1 MQKFAGFEKG
11 VVIRMNGINYSALLG
26 NTELFG
32 QSRTTKS
39 EKYTSSTTSALSK
52 EDALKEVLQNQ
63 DTVDISGQSREIPK
77 AGYDRPK
84 RVEAKESKFKPIDE
98 EGIQEGVELSEAARN
113 LLEELREK
121 YGDMD
126 IYAANWSTDEEQQY
140 YATLGSKKY
149 SVLISPEA
157 LEAMAADE
165 EVRAQYEAALDG
177 ADENFTKMKEALGED
192 ADQIQSY
199 SITIDKDGKASYAVW
214 LIKDFTERNTANA
227 KELQESQ
234 QERIE
239 EKRAERKKQ
248 EKERLEKL
256 EADSI
261 EELIQKVQER
271 LHSESVEEVE
281 TEEKITVTEEEVEA

>member
-1 MQKFAGFEKG
+1 
-11 VVIRMNGINYSALLG
+11 MNGINYNALLG

-32 QSRTTKS
+32 QNRTTKS
-39 EKYTSSTTSALSK
+39 EKYTSSVSSTLSK
-52 EDALKEVLQNQ
+52 EDALKQVMQNQ
-63 DTVDISGQSREIPK
+63 DTVEISGQSREIPK

-84 RVEAKESKFKPIDE
+84 RVESKFKPIDE
-98 EGIQEGVELSEAARN
+98 EGIQEGVKLSKAARD

-121 YGDMD
+121 YSDMD

-165 EVRAQYEAALDG
+165 EVRAQYEAALSG
-177 ADENFTKMKEALGED
+177 ADETFTKMKEELGED
-192 ADQIQSY
+192 AEQIQSY

-214 LIKDFTERNTANA
+214 LIQDFAERNTTNA

-271 LHSESVEEVE
+271 LHPEEVE
-281 TEEKITVTEEEVEA
+281 TEEKITVTEEEVEV

>member
-1 MQKFAGFEKG
+1 
-11 VVIRMNGINYSALLG
+11 MNGINYSALLG

-32 QSRTTKS
+32 QNRTTKS
-39 EKYTSSTTSALSK
+39 EKYTSSASSTLSK
-52 EDALKEVLQNQ
+52 EDALKQVMQNQ
-63 DTVDISGQSREIPK
+63 DTVEISGQSREIPK

-84 RVEAKESKFKPIDE
+84 RAESKFKPIDE
-98 EGIQEGVELSEAARN
+98 NGIQEGVKLSKAARD

-165 EVRAQYEAALDG
+165 EVRAQYEAALSG

-199 SITIDKDGKASYAVW
+199 SITVDKDGKASYAVW
-214 LIKDFTERNTANA
+214 LIKDFAERNTTNA

-234 QERIE
+234 KERIE

-248 EKERLEKL
+248 EKERLEKI

-261 EELIQKVQER
+261 EELIAKVQER
-271 LHSESVEEVE
+271 LHPESVEEVE

>member
-1 MQKFAGFEKG
+1 
-11 VVIRMNGINYSALLG
+11 MNGINYSALLG

-32 QSRTTKS
+32 QNRTTKS
-39 EKYTSSTTSALSK
+39 EKNTSSTTSALSK
-52 EDALKEVLQNQ
+52 EDALKQVLQNQ
-63 DTVDISGQSREIPK
+63 DTVEISGQSREIQK
-77 AGYDRPK
+77 AGYERPK
-84 RVEAKESKFKPIDE
+84 RVESKFKPIDE
-98 EGIQEGVELSEAARN
+98 NGIQEGVKLSKAARD

-126 IYAANWSTDEEQQY
+126 IYAANWSTDEEQQH

-165 EVRAQYEAALDG
+165 KVRAQYEAALSG
-177 ADENFTKMKEALGED
+177 ADEKFTQMKEELGED
-192 ADQIQSY
+192 ADQIRSY

-214 LIKDFTERNTANA
+214 LIKDFAERNTTNA
-227 KELQESQ
+227 KELQQSQ
-234 QERIE
+234 QDRIE

-248 EKERLEKL
+248 EKERLEKI

-261 EELIQKVQER
+261 EELIAKVQER
-271 LHSESVEEVE
+271 LHPESVEDMKV
-281 TEEKITVTEEEVEA
+281 EEKITVTEEEVEA

>member
-1 MQKFAGFEKG
+1 
-11 VVIRMNGINYSALLG
+11 MNGINYSALLG

-32 QSRTTKS
+32 QNRTTKS
-39 EKYTSSTTSALSK
+39 EKYTSSASSTLSK
-52 EDALKEVLQNQ
+52 EDALKQVMQNQ
-63 DTVDISGQSREIPK
+63 DTVEINGQSRAIPK

-84 RVEAKESKFKPIDE
+84 RVESKFKPIDE
-98 EGIQEGVELSEAARN
+98 EGIQEGVKLSKAARD
-113 LLEELREK
+113 LLDELREK

-165 EVRAQYEAALDG
+165 EVRAQYEAALAG
-177 ADENFTKMKEALGED
+177 ADENFTKMKEELGED

-214 LIKDFTERNTANA
+214 LIKDFAERNTTNA

-248 EKERLEKL
+248 EKERLEKI

-261 EELIQKVQER
+261 EELIAKVQER
-271 LHSESVEEVE
+271 LHPESVEEIEV
-281 TEEKITVTEEEVEA
+281 EEKITVTEEEVEV

>member
-1 MQKFAGFEKG
+1 
-11 VVIRMNGINYSALLG
+11 MNGINYSALLG
-26 NTELFG
+26 NTELLG
-32 QSRTTKS
+32 QNRTTKS
-39 EKYTSSTTSALSK
+39 EKYTSSTSSALSK
-52 EDALKEVLQNQ
+52 EDALKQALQNQ
-63 DTVDISGQSREIPK
+63 DTVEISGQSREIPK

-84 RVEAKESKFKPIDE
+84 RVESKFKPIDE
-98 EGIQEGVELSEAARN
+98 EGIQEGVKLSKAARD

-165 EVRAQYEAALDG
+165 EVRAQYEAALSG
-177 ADENFTKMKEALGED
+177 ADENFTKMKEELGED

-214 LIKDFTERNTANA
+214 LIKDFAERNATNA
-227 KELQESQ
+227 KELQQSQ
-234 QERIE
+234 QDRIE

-248 EKERLEKL
+248 EKERLEKI

-261 EELIQKVQER
+261 EELVKKVQER
-271 LHSESVEEVE
+271 LHPELIEEVE
-281 TEEKITVTEEEVEA
+281 TEEKITVTEEEVEV